1 MISIDYTLIIVVL
14 NFILLLIVLNKLLF
28 KSISKFLKERQKKI
42 EQDLIN
48 AEDAKKKAAEL
59 VLLKEEEFHKSAQE
73 ARKLKEIAKH
83 EAEKNADSLIQSA
96 KFKEREI
103 LKETESKLE
112 REREKAIEEI
122 KADIIGLVSSVTG
135 KILAKDLNNEDDKV
149 FIDQLISK
157 RGQK

>member
-14 NFILLLIVLNKLLF
+14 NFILLLVVLNKLLF

-42 EQDLIN
+42 EEDLLSAEEARKN
-48 AEDAKKKAAEL
+48 AADLVIQKEKEL
-59 VLLKEEEFHKSAQE
+59 HESVQE
-73 ARKLKEIAKH
+73 ARRLKEAAKH
-83 EAEKNADSLIQSA
+83 EAEKKADSLIQSA

-122 KADIIGLVSSVTG
+122 KADIIGLVSSVTE
-135 KILAKDLNNEDDKV
+135 KILSKDLSNEEDKI
-149 FIDQLISK
+149 FIDRLIEK
-157 RGQK
+157 RGRK

>member
-48 AEDAKKKAAEL
+48 AEEANKKAAEL
-59 VLLKEEEFHKSAQE
+59 VLLKEEEFQKSAQE

>member
-42 EQDLIN
+42 EEDLIG
-48 AEDAKKKAAEL
+48 AEEAKKSAAEL
-59 VLLKEEEFHKSAQE
+59 VRKKEIEFEESVKEARRLKEV
-73 ARKLKEIAKH
+73 AKH

-103 LKETESKLE
+103 LKETEFKLE

-122 KADIIGLVSSVTG
+122 KSDIVNLVSSVTS

-157 RGQK
+157 RGRK

>member
-48 AEDAKKKAAEL
+48 AEEANKKAAEL
-59 VLLKEEEFHKSAQE
+59 VLLKEEEFQKSAQE
-73 ARKLKEIAKH
+73 ARRLKEIAKH